1 MAIITSMVNILV
13 NDTNFDAN
21 WAYPSLN
28 EYFTKDSKVV
38 VVPFMHSDEY
48 RSDEEEWDYYF
59 KKGGKIYEKIVAPFK
74 NYGIKEKNISFFHL
88 FKDSNTSLETLLSDA
103 DVLYLYASQSE
114 SMMQNIVDAGI
125 GRLLVQFDGV
135 MICNHAASHVLLEH
149 FESPYEWEEEEID
162 GLGLL
167 SDFALMSDYVEDV
180 QHLRRL
186 IRNIEEKGRAVFAF
200 GKDGGVVI
208 HHGHYE
214 LLGNAFTVSFDDLD
228 AIYRAYEDAKSRYD
242 YYGSNGL
249 WDE

>member
-1 MAIITSMVNILV
+1 MVNILV

-48 RSDEEEWDYYF
+48 SSDEEEWDYYF

-74 NYGIKEKNISFFHL
+74 NYGIKENNITFFHL
-88 FKDSNTSLETLLSDA
+88 FKDSSTALETLLNDA

-180 QHLRRL
+180 QQLRRL
-186 IRNIEEKGRAVFAF
+186 ILNI
-200 GKDGGVVI
+200 
-208 HHGHYE
+208 
-214 LLGNAFTVSFDDLD
+214 
-228 AIYRAYEDAKSRYD
+228 
-242 YYGSNGL
+242 
-249 WDE
+249 

>member
-1 MAIITSMVNILV
+1 
-13 NDTNFDAN
+13 
-21 WAYPSLN
+21 
-28 EYFTKDSKVV
+28 
-38 VVPFMHSDEY
+38 
-48 RSDEEEWDYYF
+48 
-59 KKGGKIYEKIVAPFK
+59 
-74 NYGIKEKNISFFHL
+74 
-88 FKDSNTSLETLLSDA
+88 
-103 DVLYLYASQSE
+103 
-114 SMMQNIVDAGI
+114 MMQNIVDAGI

-208 HHGHYE
+208 HHG
-214 LLGNAFTVSFDDLD
+214 LPIPSTIILNICQAAGNLSSPL
-228 AIYRAYEDAKSRYD
+228 RSERM
-242 YYGSNGL
+242 
-249 WDE
+249 